1 MLYFFL
7 SRFLLDPAAWVL
19 YLMITALIAGHHG
32 RRKLQDGLI
41 AGASLFLI
49 ALFILPIDNIMSR
62 PLEDAYPRPPLPAR
76 VDGIVVLDGALN
88 SDVFATR
95 HVLGENGSTTR
106 LIAGAELAR
115 RFPNAKLIYS
125 GTSGETPQDQLRE
138 HTAAVAL
145 LEALDIPPE
154 RTIFESTSRNT
165 GEDLANSMKLVHPK
179 PGEIWMLVTSAVHMP
194 RAMAVAKRLGWQMT
208 PWPSSYISPLGPDD
222 LRVGDPSDSFHNF
235 DVALHEWVGLV
246 TYRLTGRTGGS

>member
-7 SRFLLDPAAWVL
+7 SRFLLDPTAWVL
-19 YLMITALIAGHHG
+19 SLMIAALIAGHYR

-41 AGASLFLI
+41 VGAGLFLV
-49 ALFILPIDNIMSR
+49 ALFLFPLDYIVAR
-62 PLEDAYPRPPLPAR
+62 PLENAYPRPPLPAH

-95 HVLGENGSTTR
+95 HVLGENGSTMR

-125 GTSGETPQDQLRE
+125 GTSEETPQDRLRE
-138 HTAAVAL
+138 HMTAVSL
-145 LEALDIPPE
+145 LEALDIPPG

-208 PWPSSYISPLGPDD
+208 PWPSNYISPTGGDD
-222 LRVGDPSDSFHNF
+222 LRIGDPSDSFHNF
-235 DVALHEWVGLV
+235 HAALHEWVGLAV
-246 TYRLTGRTGGS
+246 YRLTGRGGG